1 MDTNDMKTW
10 RVQSPNAMGFHKVI
24 TPDQSACQVAQIFR
38 LNLPKGASYTLQ
50 SNELELHPVL
60 IQGKAMVQ
68 HSVLGKDE
76 LDKYESF
83 YIPAQNTVQITAL
96 EESIFYIAGAVYE
109 GIGEA
114 FIRKFDSSLPI
125 GDMHQIHGEGAG
137 RREVMFTCYVQ

>member
-68 HSVLGKDE
+68 HSVLGKVE
-76 LDKYESF
+76 LDKFDSF

-109 GIGEA
+109 GIG
-114 FIRKFDSSLPI
+114 
-125 GDMHQIHGEGAG
+125 
-137 RREVMFTCYVQ
+137 

>member
-10 RVQSPNAMGFHKVI
+10 RVQSPNTMGFHKVI

-68 HSVLGKDE
+68 HSVLGR
-76 LDKYESF
+76 LSW
-83 YIPAQNTVQITAL
+83 INSTL
-96 EESIFYIAGAVYE
+96 
-109 GIGEA
+109 
-114 FIRKFDSSLPI
+114 FISPLKTPCRLQP
-125 GDMHQIHGEGAG
+125 
-137 RREVMFTCYVQ
+137 